1 MIDNVIYEIF
11 KKVCFNLSESKTR
24 YLYGVVRRGLAA
36 EQYGGRHERS

>member
-36 EQYGGRHERS
+36 DNFGGQHERS